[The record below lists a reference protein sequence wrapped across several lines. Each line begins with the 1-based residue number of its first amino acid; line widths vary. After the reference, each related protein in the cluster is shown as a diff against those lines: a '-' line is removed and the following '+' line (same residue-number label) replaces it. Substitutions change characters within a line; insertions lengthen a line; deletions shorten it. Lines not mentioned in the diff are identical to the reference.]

1 MSKYRHANRKRK
13 KVSHVEEIVRD
24 KKTWSIHDLKPVHPI
39 TSTQRVLFDA
49 FFEGKNI
56 IASGTAG
63 TGKTYLAF
71 YLAFTELFESSDI
84 NSIIIIRS
92 AVQTRNLGFTPGT
105 LEEKMSVYESPY
117 RDICSDLFKGRYST
131 YDNMKKEGIVKFMS
145 TSYIR
150 GATWPST
157 IVIVEEVENMND
169 HEINSVITRLGK
181 NSKIII
187 TGDYAQTDLRG
198 SDKTGINN
206 LIRIAN
212 SMPSF
217 KVVNFTR
224 NDIVRSALVKEWII
238 AKETYGR

>member
-13 KVSHVEEIVRD
+13 KVSHTEEIVRD
-24 KKTWSIHDLKPVHPI
+24 KKSWCIHDLKPVHPI
-39 TSTQRVLFDA
+39 TKNQRILFDS
-49 FFEGKNI
+49 FFDGKNI
-56 IASGTAG
+56 VASGTAG

-71 YLAFTELFESSDI
+71 YLAFTELFESNSID
-84 NSIIIIRS
+84 SIIIIRS

-117 RDICSDLFKGRYST
+117 RDICGDLFSRYST
-131 YDNMKKEGIVKFMS
+131 YDNMKKEGYISFMS

-150 GATWPST
+150 GATWPNT
-157 IVIVEEVENMND
+157 IVIVEEVENMNT

-181 NSKIII
+181 NSKIIF

-198 SDKTGINN
+198 NDKTGINN
-206 LIRIAN
+206 LINIAN
-212 SMPSF
+212 NMASF
-217 KVVNFTR
+217 KVINFNR

-238 AKETYGR
+238 AKEKYG